1 MRHCA
6 ASLKQRELPLSRI
19 TRDQKCKVAIHQ
31 SLFYDLEWTYSGR
44 ITARF
49 RPLQRRIGDRER
61 TRANL
66 LVGRN
71 NILLTVIRLAYIGIC
86 GWAISAYV
94 GTSATT
100 DTLNPVGVLHPVSTF
115 FVVLLITQLVVIADL
130 VIRKKRIEVISSV
143 YFGLV
148 IGLLL
153 SFLLVRVLEPVL
165 TRMLEEYYVGL
176 IDLVLFLSIP
186 YICMSFLLQTKD
198 DFRFVIP
205 YVEFSRELKGNRPLV
220 IDSSALIDGRI
231 ADLVDTRV
239 VDSPLVVPQFVLR
252 EVQDIA
258 DSSDKVRRTRGR
270 RGLEVLGKLQ
280 SNAHADVRVRET
292 AAEDGQGVSVD
303 QRLVNLAKQIGG
315 RVVTNDFN
323 LNKVASVQGVE
334 VVNLND
340 VANALKPR
348 YLPGERLRLRILKE
362 GEGAGQGVGYL
373 DDGTMV
379 VCEQSSHLLGQEVD
393 IIVTSMLQ
401 SSAGR
406 MIFGRQVHPTNK

>member
-1 MRHCA
+1 MN
-6 ASLKQRELPLSRI
+6 SI
-19 TRDQKCKVAIHQ
+19 
-31 SLFYDLEWTYSGR
+31 
-44 ITARF
+44 
-49 RPLQRRIGDRER
+49 
-61 TRANL
+61 
-66 LVGRN
+66 VGRSN
-71 NILLTVIRLAYIGIC
+71 ALLIAIRVAYICVC
-86 GWAISAYV
+86 GWAIAAYV
-94 GTSATT
+94 RASASTETS
-100 DTLNPVGVLHPVSTF
+100 LPPEIVQHPLATF
-115 FVVLLITQLVVIADL
+115 FLVLLTTQLVVILDL
-130 VIRKKRIEVISSV
+130 AIRKKRIEIISSI

-148 IGLLL
+148 IGVLL
-153 SFLLVRVLEPVL
+153 SYLLVRVLEPVL
-165 TRMLEEYYVGL
+165 SRMVDPYYVGI
-176 IDLVLFLSIP
+176 IDVVIFLSIP
-186 YICMSFLLQTKD
+186 YACMSFLLQTKN

-231 ADLVDTRV
+231 ADLVETRV
-239 VDSPLVVPQFVLR
+239 IDSQLIVPQFVLR

-258 DSSDKVRRTRGR
+258 DSGDKMRRTRGR

-280 SNAHADVRVRET
+280 SNAHADIRVRET
-292 AAEDGQGVSVD
+292 PVDEGQGVSVD

-340 VANALKPR
+340 VANALRPR

-362 GEGAGQGVGYL
+362 GEAAGQGIGYL

-379 VCEQSSHLLGQEVD
+379 VCEQSSHLINQDVE

-406 MIFGRQVHPTNK
+406 MIFGRQVHQTSK